1 MSMPL
6 IPVSWGELLDKI
18 AILEIKTRRIRNET
32 AHANAARELVLLRAV
47 AGAPS
52 GIAELM
58 AALRAVNL
66 RLWRIEDRIRE
77 HETAGDFGPGFIALA
92 RAVYHENDERG
103 RIKRALNQA
112 LESALVEEK
121 LYSGY

>member
-18 AILEIKTRRIRNET
+18 AILEIKTSRISNET
-32 AHANAARELVLLRAV
+32 AHANAARELAMLREA
-47 AGAPS
+47 AGAPAC
-52 GIAELM
+52 IAELM

-77 HETAGDFGPGFIALA
+77 HEKAGDFGPGFIALA

-112 LESALVEEK
+112 LGSSLVEEK
-121 LYSGY
+121 HYSGY